1 MGKFFVRKCPFCS
14 GDMLRS
20 KPSWHVVYTPPWSG
34 LLKIATPRN
43 RAFPWA
49 CMSCGVVLFY
59 LDKVQVLSAEYKRN
73 EQMSSV
79 PSATAQEP
87 LKS

>member
-1 MGKFFVRKCPFCS
+1 
-14 GDMLRS
+14 MLRS
-20 KPSWHVVYTPPWSG
+20 KPTWHVVYTPPWSG
-34 LLKIATPRN
+34 LLKIAAPRN

-73 EQMSSV
+73 EQISAV
-79 PSATAQEP
+79 AAATAQEP